1 LDFDSITWEKDKSL
15 RFKFEKK
22 WLSELYEGSKRNP
35 KFSKQVIIAFERV
48 MATIVAANDERDLY
62 ELRHLRFEKL
72 KGDRSKDR
80 SMRLTDQ
87 FRLIVRIH
95 EDEQEKYF
103 LICNIEDYH

>member
-1 LDFDSITWEKDKSL
+1 M
-15 RFKFEKK
+15 
-22 WLSELYEGSKRNP
+22 
-35 KFSKQVIIAFERV
+35 VIGFERV

-62 ELRHLRFEKL
+62 ELRYLRFEKL

-87 FRLIVRIH
+87 FRLILRLS
-95 EDEQEKYF
+95 EDEQGKYI